1 MPLLPSEPCLVPE
14 DLFDRPS
21 DDGSARWWVAHTRPR
36 AEKSLARKLPGA
48 GVPFYL
54 PQYEHRRRSA
64 GRTLT
69 SFLPLFPGYVFVV
82 ADADHYSAV
91 LRTDLVVR
99 MLPVED
105 QGRLAYDLR
114 RVHLLITSGEPLNPE
129 VGWAPGLPVEV
140 VAGPLAGLTGTVVRR
155 GTQARILVEVQLLR
169 QGVSVEV
176 EAWMIRPRTKVAAHA

>member
-14 DLFDRPS
+14 DLFDRPP
-21 DDGSARWWVAHTRPR
+21 GVGPGRWWVAHTRPR

-54 PQYEHRRRSA
+54 PLYEHRRRSS

-69 SFLPLFPGYVFVV
+69 SFLPIFPGYVFLV
-82 ADADHYSAV
+82 AEPDNYSAV
-91 LRTDLVVR
+91 MRTDLVVR

-105 QGRLAYDLR
+105 QSRLAYDLK
-114 RVHLLITSGEPLNPE
+114 RVHLLMTSGEPLNPE
-129 VGWAPGLPVEV
+129 VGWEPGLPVEV
-140 VAGPLAGLTGTVVRR
+140 VAGPLAGLTGTVIRR

-176 EAWMIRPRTKVAAHA
+176 EAWMVRPRTRAVAHA